1 MKARLGTKQNT
12 RGFNTLE
19 IIIAL
24 ALMIVV
30 IVGAVNANISA
41 QYWSMTSETSNEG
54 LYKAKTIIEQLRA
67 SSSKDFQSA
76 SSSALTVS
84 MNPSDSADTACI
96 AGGMCY
102 STKRTVL
109 DISSCSKFTEAYV
122 EWRLGMRY
130 PTTTESLYTNLTNN
144 NEIIALGG
152 DCLLNEPEGDWISG
166 SLDSVGSLSL
176 TPTGAYTTGID
187 VLQKRVYLVSSTSP
201 QLRVFAVPG
210 TPPSDPSLLGSTAG
224 KGRRLNSVDAVRDMA
239 TGRTYAF
246 ATQHASTSQLAVFD
260 VTDSSLPTF
269 VSERTLSGVDKSGD
283 YPEGWRVTA
292 YGGRFFESGEYKYEQ
307 RLYVTTRETTGPELH
322 IFNTNAPTQPTE
334 IVSAA
339 TSLNRTV
346 NDMVVR
352 EQMHGGTLHRY
363 LFLAEDPGTSP
374 YTKHLRVYDV
384 TDDTPTEVAWADLSV
399 SADALSLFLTGNR
412 LYLGRASGSGPELY
426 VFDVD
431 ALLNGGL
438 VTPLASS
445 EVGADVSTIRG
456 TGKLLFLGT
465 SKSGEEF
472 QVWHRDESTWSDS
485 VLNAGRISFQNVPR
499 LAPLGLDVNVNW
511 VYTVSQSA
519 SLSELLKVIYKDT
532 P

>member
-1 MKARLGTKQNT
+1 MKAKLATKPNR
-12 RGFNTLE
+12 RGFGTLE

-67 SSSKDFQSA
+67 TASKDFQSA
-76 SSSALTVS
+76 SSSPLTVS
-84 MNPSDSADTACI
+84 MNPLDGADTACI

-102 STKRTVL
+102 SIKRTVF

-152 DCLLNEPEGDWISG
+152 DCLLNEPEGDWTSG
-166 SLDSVGSLSL
+166 SLDTVGSLSL
-176 TPTGAYTTGID
+176 TPLGAYISGID
-187 VLQKRVYLVSSTSP
+187 VLQKRIYLVSSTSP
-201 QLRVFAVPG
+201 QLRVFAVPNTAPG
-210 TPPSDPSLLGSTAG
+210 NPSLLGSTG
-224 KGRRLNSVDAVRDMA
+224 GTGRRLNSVDAIRDMS

-246 ATQHASTSQLAVFD
+246 VTQNASTSQLAVFD
-260 VTDSSLPTF
+260 VTDSSLPSF
-269 VSERTLSGVDKSGD
+269 VSERTLSGVDKTGD
-283 YPEGWRVTA
+283 HPEGWRLFS
-292 YGGRFFESGEYKYEQ
+292 YGGRFFEGGAYKYEQ

-322 IFNTNAPTQPTE
+322 IFNINAPTQPTE

-352 EQMHGGTLHRY
+352 EQMYNGTLHRY
-363 LFLAEDPGTSP
+363 LFLAEDPGASP

-384 TDDTPTEVAWADLSV
+384 TDDSPVEVAWADLSGT
-399 SADALSLFLTGNR
+399 ADGLSLFLTGNR
-412 LYLGRASGSGPELY
+412 LYLGRESGSGPELY
-426 VFDVD
+426 VFDVQV
-431 ALLNGGL
+431 LLGGGL
-438 VTPLASS
+438 ITPLATS
-445 EVGADVSTIRG
+445 EVGADVTTIRG
-456 TGKLLFLGT
+456 TGSFLYLGT
-465 SKSGEEF
+465 RKSGEEF
-472 QVWHRDESTWSDS
+472 QVWHADASTWSDS
-485 VLNAGRISFQNVPR
+485 VPNAGRISFQDIPR
-499 LAPLGLDVNVNW
+499 LAPLGLDVNINW
-511 VYTVSQSA
+511 VYAVSQSA
-519 SLSELLKVIYKDT
+519 SLSELLTVINA